1 MRSRYGMNK
10 QLPDDTAIKAV
21 LEPIAGYQE
30 PWLLKVLLVE
40 DDPLDVHWVTQTL
53 KSIEEFEC
61 NICHASS
68 VEDARTAIAANDFD
82 VALLDYHLPDGHGD
96 DVVKILEDKAGRCAA
111 IMVSGGTMSEVS
123 LFALGAGA
131 VAAIGKDDLN
141 PSLLETTIRFAL
153 RNQAVRR
160 QVGVG

>member
-1 MRSRYGMNK
+1 MRTLHTVKNP
-10 QLPDDTAIKAV
+10 LPDDAGLKAM

-30 PWLLKVLLVE
+30 PWLLNVLIVE
-40 DDPLDVHWVTQTL
+40 DNALDVHWVTQTL
-53 KSIEEFEC
+53 KAVEEFEC
-61 NICHASS
+61 RISHAAR
-68 VEDARTAIAANDFD
+68 VEDARALISAQDFD
-82 VALLDYHLPDGHGD
+82 VALIDYHLPDGRGD
-96 DVVKILEDKAGRCAA
+96 DVLNILEQKAGRCAA

-153 RNQAVRR
+153 RNQAARR
-160 QVGVG
+160 QVKVG